1 MSQESIVWKL
11 TLEGTDSDDSDD
23 LQLIFQ
29 DTSNILGEP
38 VISREFLESLIKMS
52 QKHDNYSIFRN
63 LKKIISDKN
72 EDMTN
77 SAIWALLGIVNE
89 NSQRVGLLLGAL
101 NDGGLHVIASWPNT
115 FTDQLRTDSSLV
127 DIVLD
132 NFINTPKFWKQVDL
146 VIGFH

>member
-1 MSQESIVWKL
+1 MSLESIAWKL
-11 TLEGTDSDDSDD
+11 TLEGSDSNDTDD

-38 VISREFLESLIKMS
+38 VISREFLDTLIKLS
-52 QKHDNYSIFRN
+52 QKEDNYSVFRN

-77 SAIWALLGIVNE
+77 SAIWALLGIVSE

-115 FTDQLRTDSSLV
+115 FTDQLRTDSSLL

-132 NFINTPKFWKQVDL
+132 NYINNPQFWKQVDL
-146 VIGFH
+146 IIGFH